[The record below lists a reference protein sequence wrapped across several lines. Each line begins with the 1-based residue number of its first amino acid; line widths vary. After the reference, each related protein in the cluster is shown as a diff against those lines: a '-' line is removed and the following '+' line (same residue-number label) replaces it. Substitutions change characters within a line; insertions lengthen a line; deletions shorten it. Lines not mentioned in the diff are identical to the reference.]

1 MSKLDELIRELCPDG
16 VQVFRLEEIAHYA
29 KTRIDCKTIN
39 EDNYVGV
46 ENLLQNKAGK
56 TKATSVPTT
65 GMVVA
70 YQKNDILIGNIRPYL
85 RKVWLADCEGGTNGD
100 VLTVQIEDTEKVL
113 PQFLYYVLS
122 SEKFFLYDIQNS
134 KGAKMPRGSKDAVMK
149 FEVPLPHLDVQR
161 EIVRM
166 LDSYTESVVEL
177 QKQLTAEFT
186 ARKTQYN
193 YYRDYLLSYKDN
205 VKKYTIAELADT
217 NIGLATSVTQHKRNS
232 GVVLIHNSDIQP
244 NKVVLKSI
252 EYVSE
257 EFAEKNKK
265 KVLRKGDI
273 ITVHT
278 GDVGTSAVIDDAFD
292 GAIGFTTI
300 TTRIRD
306 RKEITPEYLCHYLN
320 SHQCKRDIES
330 VTISDRNNLNQ
341 KSYEKL
347 TVPVPPLDVQ
357 NRIVNVLD
365 NFEKIC
371 SDLNIGLPAEIEAR
385 QKQYEYYRDKL
396 LTFAETGNTILSRAE
411 QSRAEQS
418 RAEQSRALIKLVQYV
433 YGCVWLELGDVIVS
447 LNTGLNPRKFF
458 KLNTEDATNYYIT
471 IREMKDGKIVPSEK
485 TDRMNDEAR
494 KLCNNRSNL
503 EVGDVLFSG
512 TGTIGETA
520 VIEKGPSNWNIKEG
534 VYAIKP
540 NQTMIKPMYLRYIL
554 MTDFIKKE
562 YMKKAAG
569 GTVQSVPMGELKK
582 IRIPVPSLQEQS
594 RIVEVLKKLDDLCNG
609 LTNGLPAE
617 IEARQKQYEYY
628 RDKLLSFK
636 ERL

>member
-16 VQVFRLEEIAHYA
+16 VEYKKLGEIATVLRGASPRPIKKYITNDSDGVNWI
-29 KTRIDCKTIN
+29 KIGDVPVGSKYITQSEEKITKEGTEKSR
-39 EDNYVGV
+39 YVRKG
-46 ENLLQNKAGK
+46 
-56 TKATSVPTT
+56 
-65 GMVVA
+65 
-70 YQKNDILIGNIRPYL
+70 DFILSNSMSFGRPYIL
-85 RKVWLADCEGGTNGD
+85 AIDGCIHDGWLSISNFKDVFLSDYLYYLLSSSAIQQEMKKRASFGGAVQNLNADI
-100 VLTVQIEDTEKVL
+100 VKALVL
-113 PQFLYYVLS
+113 PVPPI
-122 SEKFFLYDIQNS
+122 EVQN
-134 KGAKMPRGSKDAVMK
+134 
-149 FEVPLPHLDVQR
+149 
-161 EIVRM
+161 EIVRI
-166 LDSYTESVVEL
+166 LDDYTENVVEL
-177 QKQLTAEFT
+177 QNQLALEITARQRQYTFYRNKLLTYDSKTRIMPLKDVAEIERGTRVVRSQLTEAGLYPVFQNALT
-186 ARKTQYN
+186 PMG
-193 YYRDYLLSYKDN
+193 YYDKANRLENNTFLICAGAAGQIGYSDVDFWAADDCYTFKCCEKLENRYLF
-205 VKKYTIAELADT
+205 
-217 NIGLATSVTQHKRNS
+217 H
-232 GVVLIHNSDIQP
+232 
-244 NKVVLKSI
+244 VLKNSQHRIDAQVRRASI
-252 EYVSE
+252 PRISRE
-257 EFAEKNKK
+257 A
-265 KVLRKGDI
+265 
-273 ITVHT
+273 
-278 GDVGTSAVIDDAFD
+278 VGNI
-292 GAIGFTTI
+292 
-300 TTRIRD
+300 RIP
-306 RKEITPEYLCHYLN
+306 I
-320 SHQCKRDIES
+320 
-330 VTISDRNNLNQ
+330 
-341 KSYEKL
+341 
-347 TVPVPPLDVQ
+347 PPLDVQ

-396 LTFAETGNTILSRAE
+396 LTFAETGNTILSRAEQSRAEQSRAE

-520 VIEKGPSNWNIKEG
+520 VIEKEPSNWNIKEG

-540 NQTMIKPMYLRYIL
+540 NQTMIQPMYLRYIL

-582 IRIPVPSLQEQS
+582 IRIPVPSLREQN
-594 RIVEVLKKLDDLCNG
+594 RIVGVLKKLDDLCNG

-628 RDKLLSFK
+628 RDKLLTFE
-636 ERL
+636 ERG

>member
-65 GMVVA
+65 GMVIA

-149 FEVPLPHLDVQR
+149 FEVPLPPPEVQR
-161 EIVRM
+161 EIVRI
-166 LDSYTESVVEL
+166 LDNFTN
-177 QKQLTAEFT
+177 LTAELTAELT

-357 NRIVNVLD
+357 KRIVNVLD

-396 LTFAETGNTILSRAE
+396 LTFVETGNTILN
-411 QSRAEQS
+411 
-418 RAEQSRALIKLVQYV
+418 
-433 YGCVWLELGDVIVS
+433 G
-447 LNTGLNPRKFF
+447 
-458 KLNTEDATNYYIT
+458 TERN
-471 IREMKDGKIVPSEK
+471 
-485 TDRMNDEAR
+485 
-494 KLCNNRSNL
+494 
-503 EVGDVLFSG
+503 G
-512 TGTIGETA
+512 TERNGTER
-520 VIEKGPSNWNIKEG
+520 N
-534 VYAIKP
+534 
-540 NQTMIKPMYLRYIL
+540 
-554 MTDFIKKE
+554 
-562 YMKKAAG
+562 
-569 GTVQSVPMGELKK
+569 GT
-582 IRIPVPSLQEQS
+582 
-594 RIVEVLKKLDDLCNG
+594 
-609 LTNGLPAE
+609 
-617 IEARQKQYEYY
+617 
-628 RDKLLSFK
+628 
-636 ERL
+636 ERNAD

>member
-1 MSKLDELIRELCPDG
+1 MPKLDKLIRELCSDG

-65 GMVVA
+65 GMVIA

-100 VLTVQIEDTEKVL
+100 VLTVQIEDTEKVI

-149 FEVPLPHLDVQR
+149 FEVPLPPPEVQR
-161 EIVRM
+161 EIVRI
-166 LDSYTESVVEL
+166 LDNFTN
-177 QKQLTAEFT
+177 LTAELTAELT
-186 ARKTQYN
+186 ARQKQYEF
-193 YYRDYLLSYKDN
+193 YRDKLLTFGVLGGGTIDFRWRMLCEIADISTGNSNTNEAVEDG
-205 VKKYTIAELADT
+205 KYPFFVRSQE
-217 NIGLATSVTQHKRNS
+217 
-232 GVVLIHNSDIQP
+232 P
-244 NKVVLKSI
+244 
-252 EYVSE
+252 
-257 EFAEKNKK
+257 
-265 KVLRKGDI
+265 LRKNDFEYDEAAI
-273 ITVHT
+273 ITA
-278 GDVGTSAVIDDAFD
+278 GDGVGVGKVYHYIEGKYALHQRAY
-292 GAIGFTTI
+292 
-300 TTRIRD
+300 RIH
-306 RKEITPEYLCHYLN
+306 INTPEVVPKYYFHYMKAKFLPYIQKTMFQGSVASIRRPMLN
-320 SHQCKRDIES
+320 AFP
-330 VTISDRNNLNQ
+330 
-341 KSYEKL
+341 
-347 TVPVPPLDVQ
+347 VPVPSLDVQ

-396 LTFAETGNTILSRAE
+396 LTFVETGNTIL
-411 QSRAEQS
+411 S

-520 VIEKGPSNWNIKEG
+520 VIEKEPSNWNIKEG

-540 NQTMIKPMYLRYIL
+540 NQTMIQPMYLRYIL
-554 MTDFIKKE
+554 ITDFIKKE

>member
-1 MSKLDELIRELCPDG
+1 MDFILSNSMSFG
-16 VQVFRLEEIAHYA
+16 
-29 KTRIDCKTIN
+29 
-39 EDNYVGV
+39 
-46 ENLLQNKAGK
+46 
-56 TKATSVPTT
+56 
-65 GMVVA
+65 
-70 YQKNDILIGNIRPYL
+70 RPYIL
-85 RKVWLADCEGGTNGD
+85 AIDGCIHDGWLSISNFKDVFLSDYLYYLLSSSAIQQEMKKRASFGGAVQNLNADI
-100 VLTVQIEDTEKVL
+100 VKALVL
-113 PQFLYYVLS
+113 PVPPI
-122 SEKFFLYDIQNS
+122 EVQN
-134 KGAKMPRGSKDAVMK
+134 
-149 FEVPLPHLDVQR
+149 
-161 EIVRM
+161 EIVRI
-166 LDSYTESVVEL
+166 LDDYTENVVEL
-177 QKQLTAEFT
+177 QNQLALEITARQRQYTFYRNKLLTYDSKTRIMPLKDVAEIERGTRVVRSQLTEAGLYPVFQNALT
-186 ARKTQYN
+186 PMG
-193 YYRDYLLSYKDN
+193 YYDKANRLENNTFLICAGAAGQIGYSDVDFWAADDCYTFKCCEKLENRYLF
-205 VKKYTIAELADT
+205 
-217 NIGLATSVTQHKRNS
+217 H
-232 GVVLIHNSDIQP
+232 
-244 NKVVLKSI
+244 VLKNSQHRIDAQVRRASI
-252 EYVSE
+252 PRISRE
-257 EFAEKNKK
+257 A
-265 KVLRKGDI
+265 
-273 ITVHT
+273 
-278 GDVGTSAVIDDAFD
+278 VGNI
-292 GAIGFTTI
+292 
-300 TTRIRD
+300 RIP
-306 RKEITPEYLCHYLN
+306 I
-320 SHQCKRDIES
+320 
-330 VTISDRNNLNQ
+330 
-341 KSYEKL
+341 
-347 TVPVPPLDVQ
+347 PPLDVQ

-520 VIEKGPSNWNIKEG
+520 VIEKEPSNWNIKEG

-540 NQTMIKPMYLRYIL
+540 NQTMIQPMYLRYIL

-582 IRIPVPSLQEQS
+582 IRIPVPSLREQN
-594 RIVEVLKKLDDLCNG
+594 RIVGVLKKLDDLCNG

-628 RDKLLSFK
+628 RDKLLTFE
-636 ERL
+636 ERG